1 MGKEEDDLRSEAAS
15 ILNWNAGIMVLF
27 YNPGLSKIEWQKK
40 KVKVLVT
47 QLCPTVGRQDW
58 TQQNK

>member
-47 QLCPTVGRQDW
+47 QLCPTVGRQD
-58 TQQNK
+58 